1 MESEGPIGIFDSGIG
16 GLTVASSISELL
28 PNEQII
34 YFGDTQ
40 HLPYGIKSFKRIKEY
55 CSKIVKFLLDKN
67 CKAIV
72 IACNSASA
80 AAYLTI
86 NQQVQKKALVFN
98 VIDPVIDYIKNTN
111 TIKHVGVIGTNA
123 TIDSNVYTNKIK
135 SVRNDV
141 NVSSLATPLLATL
154 IEENSEKIF
163 TKGILN
169 SYLKNQKLTGI
180 DSLILGCTHYPL
192 ISQKIDAFFN
202 SKIEIINS
210 IDHVKKEIQTSL
222 QSKKLLNKNSKK
234 SHHHFYISDYT
245 ENFQKKTKLFF
256 SSKIILE
263 EVNIF

>member
-1 MESEGPIGIFDSGIG
+1 MTWNLKGPIEYSISGIG

-72 IACNSASA
+72 IACNSASVGS
-80 AAYLTI
+80 TI

-141 NVSSLATPLLATL
+141 VSSLATPLLATL

-163 TKGILN
+163 TKGI
-169 SYLKNQKLTGI
+169 
-180 DSLILGCTHYPL
+180 
-192 ISQKIDAFFN
+192 
-202 SKIEIINS
+202 
-210 IDHVKKEIQTSL
+210 
-222 QSKKLLNKNSKK
+222 
-234 SHHHFYISDYT
+234 
-245 ENFQKKTKLFF
+245 
-256 SSKIILE
+256 
-263 EVNIF
+263 

>member
-86 NQQVQKKALVFN
+86 NQQVQKK
-98 VIDPVIDYIKNTN
+98 
-111 TIKHVGVIGTNA
+111 
-123 TIDSNVYTNKIK
+123 
-135 SVRNDV
+135 
-141 NVSSLATPLLATL
+141 
-154 IEENSEKIF
+154 
-163 TKGILN
+163 
-169 SYLKNQKLTGI
+169 
-180 DSLILGCTHYPL
+180 
-192 ISQKIDAFFN
+192 
-202 SKIEIINS
+202 EIR
-210 IDHVKKEIQTSL
+210 
-222 QSKKLLNKNSKK
+222 LLNEQ
-234 SHHHFYISDYT
+234 YYLR
-245 ENFQKKTKLFF
+245 E
-256 SSKIILE
+256 
-263 EVNIF
+263 